1 MIDLAHEY
9 TDELIDEERKRLERE
24 FRRAAKELDQK
35 IRGLLTDFAVDDNAK
50 RKLVEEGKM
59 TFSEYTQW
67 RTTRLMVGHRQV
79 AMRDAVINELEKV
92 SKRSINRLRESMID
106 VYAFSHNFGTWE
118 METTSLTNTLYTLY
132 NHDAV
137 VDLIMNNPDTLRL
150 PALKSGALRQWNA
163 QLLNSSIMQSIM
175 QGESIPK
182 LAARVSRIAHN
193 DKVSSYRTA
202 RTMLGVAE
210 NKGKHDSYKRAQS
223 KGLDV
228 YKTWIPIVDGRT
240 RDSHKFV
247 PPHGVNG
254 QTVPLDKPYLNGLMY
269 PNDMETVY
277 KPEEVYNCRCR
288 ETAEAKRTKACKYDL
303 SDKLD
308 NMSYEEWEKKHHG
321 SNKKH

>member
-67 RTTRLMVGHRQV
+67 RTTRLMVGQRQV
-79 AMRDAVINELEKV
+79 AMRDAVLNELEKV
-92 SKRSINRLRESMID
+92 SKRSISRLRESMID
-106 VYAFSHNFGTWE
+106 AYAFSHNFGTWE
-118 METTSLTNTLYTLY
+118 METTSLTDTLYTLY

-137 VDLIMNNPDTLRL
+137 VDLIKNNPDALRL
-150 PALKSGALRQWNA
+150 PALKSGELRQWNA

-210 NKGKHDSYKRAQS
+210 NKGKHDSYKRAQL

-254 QTVPLDKPYLNGLMY
+254 QTVPLDEPYLNGLMASR
-269 PNDMETVY
+269 PSATCA
-277 KPEEVYNCRCR
+277 PC
-288 ETAEAKRTKACKYDL
+288 A
-303 SDKLD
+303 
-308 NMSYEEWEKKHHG
+308 HG
-321 SNKKH
+321 RPCPSRRSTPPSR